1 MLQRWFKITS
11 ARLALTLLVLCALS
25 APSATTAMTASA
37 TEDGKPIYANNCL
50 RCHGNT
56 GLIMDD
62 FHDKYNSEQA
72 LKAYISA
79 EMPKNN
85 PGSLSD
91 SEYSALA
98 SYIVSLNPKK
108 QPPPPPPPPPPV
120 KKKLSIVGKR
130 ISLEGKELKMSSQP
144 QLIGGK
150 LMVPFRPI
158 FEAFQLKPTWNSAKK
173 TITGSNSQYTILLTI
188 NSNKAVVNGKSVT
201 LDAVP
206 RISAGSTLV
215 PIRFVAETLGLQVEY
230 RAK

>member
-11 ARLALTLLVLCALS
+11 LRLALTLLVLCTLS

-56 GLIMDD
+56 GLIVDD

-108 QPPPPPPPPPPV
+108 
-120 KKKLSIVGKR
+120 KLSIVGKR
-130 ISLEGKELKMSSQP
+130 ISLEGKELKLSSQP

-158 FEAFQLKPTWNSAKK
+158 FEAFQLKPTW
-173 TITGSNSQYTILLTI
+173 
-188 NSNKAVVNGKSVT
+188 
-201 LDAVP
+201 D
-206 RISAGSTLV
+206 R
-215 PIRFVAETLGLQVEY
+215 
-230 RAK
+230 